1 MKEEYKDKTKEQLIN
16 DLVGLRQRIAE
27 LEKVEAERKQ
37 LEAELLVKNEVFE
50 ASITAN
56 STSDNEGI
64 LTYVNSA
71 FIKIFGY
78 ENKEEAV
85 GKPISDFLKF
95 EDEAMDLITALNE
108 TGVWDGEYTGLRKDK
123 TTFAAYGLATIIK
136 DKSGD
141 RIGYQSAVLDI
152 TDRKRMEETIRESEE
167 KYSSVVENSMDG
179 IVILQKGIIK
189 FLNQAILDLSGYNL
203 DELID
208 KEFEHLLS
216 PEYRKLVMDR
226 YQARLSGKEVLSMI
240 EMEII
245 RKDGISVPIEV
256 SSTTITFG
264 GEEATLSF
272 VRNITE
278 RKQAE
283 DSLRES
289 GEKIH
294 SITASANDAII
305 MVDNEETI
313 SFWND
318 AAERIFG
325 YTAEEMIGT
334 KLHGAIIPE
343 RFHEAALTGFKSF
356 RETGQ
361 GAAVGKTLELAAN
374 RKDGTEFP
382 VELSLS
388 AVKLK
393 GKWNGIGIIRDIT
406 ELKKKT
412 EAMKRFNK
420 LAVGRELK
428 MIELKKELNAL
439 LQDLGKEPR
448 YKIASV

>member
-95 EDEAMDLITALNE
+95 EDEAMNVITALNE

-152 TDRKRMEETIRESEE
+152 TDRKRMEETLRESEE
-167 KYSSVVENSMDG
+167 KYSSVVGNSMDG

-226 YQARLSGKEVLSMI
+226 HQSRLAGKDVPSMY
-240 EMEII
+240 EMGII

-256 SSTTITFG
+256 STSTITFG

-272 VRNITE
+272 VRNITRGRGSNIVLRQKHHRAQAGRRFTAGE
-278 RKQAE
+278 R
-283 DSLRES
+283 
-289 GEKIH
+289 GE
-294 SITASANDAII
+294 N
-305 MVDNEETI
+305 
-313 SFWND
+313 
-318 AAERIFG
+318 
-325 YTAEEMIGT
+325 
-334 KLHGAIIPE
+334 P
-343 RFHEAALTGFKSF
+343 
-356 RETGQ
+356 
-361 GAAVGKTLELAAN
+361 
-374 RKDGTEFP
+374 
-382 VELSLS
+382 
-388 AVKLK
+388 
-393 GKWNGIGIIRDIT
+393 
-406 ELKKKT
+406 
-412 EAMKRFNK
+412 
-420 LAVGRELK
+420 
-428 MIELKKELNAL
+428 
-439 LQDLGKEPR
+439 
-448 YKIASV
+448 